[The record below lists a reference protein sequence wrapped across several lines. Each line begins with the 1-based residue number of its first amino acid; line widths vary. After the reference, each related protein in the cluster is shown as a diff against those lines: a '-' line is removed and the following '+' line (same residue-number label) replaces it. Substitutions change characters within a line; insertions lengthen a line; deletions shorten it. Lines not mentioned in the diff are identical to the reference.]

1 MNFRLWGILAVSMSY
16 YITVSML
23 RINSCK
29 NEIIFLLLRLPKCLT
44 LNIKRIMKKVFMMM
58 AVAAAVFAVASCACC
73 NNSEKAA
80 EECPCCTECAE
91 VEACDS
97 LCTPCDST
105 AVVAE

>member
-1 MNFRLWGILAVSMSY
+1 
-16 YITVSML
+16 
-23 RINSCK
+23 
-29 NEIIFLLLRLPKCLT
+29 
-44 LNIKRIMKKVFMMM
+44 M